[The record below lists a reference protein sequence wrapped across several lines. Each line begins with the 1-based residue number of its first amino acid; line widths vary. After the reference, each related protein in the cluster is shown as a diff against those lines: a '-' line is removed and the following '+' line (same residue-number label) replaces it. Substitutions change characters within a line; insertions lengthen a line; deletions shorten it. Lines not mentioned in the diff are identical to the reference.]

1 MTEDRITITDV
12 RRAGH
17 CAAGVRVWFE
27 GHGLDFRT
35 FLKDGISVE
44 DLLSMK
50 DGVAD
55 EVVRL
60 TRERRNRG

>member
-1 MTEDRITITDV
+1 VTEERITITDV

-17 CAAGVRVWFE
+17 CAAGARVWFE
-27 GHGLDFRT
+27 GHGIDFRV
-35 FLKDGISVE
+35 FLKNGIPVE
-44 DLLSMK
+44 DLLALK

-60 TRERRNRG
+60 TRERRRG